1 MKARHWAWT
10 AVLAVLCTA
19 VAAADDADLAKEAA
33 AAGAPAQEEQS
44 PVDVARMATD
54 QVFAVLRD
62 PKLEGDENAQKRAD
76 MVRAIVDKHFDWR
89 TMAQR
94 ALGRHWRGRTEEERK
109 EFTGLFAD
117 LVERTYMSTIERNK
131 DAEIRYEGENVKDN
145 LAVVN
150 TIAIAKSSKV
160 IPISYRMRKVVI
172 GEGDDA
178 RTDWRVYDVS
188 IEGVSMVNS
197 YRGQFNDLIVGGSY
211 EKMIQ
216 KLREK
221 VADDK
226 E

>member
-1 MKARHWAWT
+1 MRAKHWACIT
-10 AVLAVLCTA
+10 VLAALCAA
-19 VAAADDADLAKEAA
+19 VAAADDEDTGKEAA
-33 AAGAPAQEEQS
+33 AAGAAGQEEQS
-44 PVDVARMATD
+44 PVDIARTATD

-62 PKLEGDENAQKRAD
+62 PELQGDENAQKRAD
-76 MVRAIVDKHFDWR
+76 MVRAIVDKHFDWQV
-89 TMAQR
+89 MAQR
-94 ALGRHWRGRTEEERK
+94 ALGRHWRDRTEEEHK

-131 DAEIRYEGENVKDN
+131 DAEIRYEGEAIKDN
-145 LAVVN
+145 LATVN
-150 TIAIAKSSKV
+150 TIAIAKRSKV

-172 GEGDDA
+172 GEGDQA

-211 EKMIQ
+211 EKMIE

-221 VADDK
+221 VAVK